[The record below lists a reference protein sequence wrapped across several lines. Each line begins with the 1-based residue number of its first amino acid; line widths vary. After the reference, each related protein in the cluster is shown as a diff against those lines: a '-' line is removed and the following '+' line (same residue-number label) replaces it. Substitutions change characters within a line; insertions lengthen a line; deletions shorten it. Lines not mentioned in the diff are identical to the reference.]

1 MSLLELVIAT
11 AMFAVVLTSVSVVLR
26 TGRQVW
32 EAHEADFTRV
42 QAAHA
47 TVRHIVREIR
57 QAESV
62 VAISP
67 AADTSGHLEL
77 LMPNGEVRVWDH
89 DDATDVVSFGITAA
103 TALLSPEVTGLQL
116 TGFAADGATQ
126 TATPAEVQAI
136 RVSVTIQLPAGG
148 GTPRT
153 VTSWA
158 WLRSW

>member
-1 MSLLELVIAT
+1 MSLLEMVIAT
-11 AMFAVVLTSVSVVLR
+11 TMFAVVLTSISVLLR

-42 QAAHA
+42 EAAHA
-47 TVRHIVREIR
+47 TLRHVVREIR

-62 VAISP
+62 VNISA

-77 LMPNGEVRVWDH
+77 LMPTGEVRVWDH
-89 DDATDVVSFGITAA
+89 DDTTDVVSYGITAA
-103 TALLSPEVTGLQL
+103 TSLLAPDVTELQL
-116 TGFAADGATQ
+116 VGFAADGATQ
-126 TATPAEVQAI
+126 TATPDEVQAI
-136 RVSVTIQLPAGG
+136 QVTVTIQLPAGG
-148 GTPRT
+148 GTPRS